1 MSTLSPFCSE
11 EPKFP
16 ILWLVA
22 VLDTCN
28 KPELRTDSSGLTPLF
43 PNVII
48 PLTTLVTESSPV
60 TVLPIRAGA
69 LAVERHLQQHHAYGR
84 MVLG

>member
-11 EPKFP
+11 EPKFS

-28 KPELRTDSSGLTPLF
+28 KPELSTDSSGLTPF
-43 PNVII
+43 SQSDHTV
-48 PLTTLVTESSPV
+48 TTPVTETSPV